1 MYKRYLNNGDYLGII
16 TEENL
21 SQLTRGNEDRLA
33 MAEESA
39 EESII
44 EYLTENYEI
53 EKVLAIGKDLLPY
66 NRQVSYPAGAH
77 FVLNGKIYKATR
89 PIVGIKQPANKVYWQ
104 EYRQLVDREHTHL
117 YTQRGSYS
125 PGDIVAFAGTFWE
138 CLEFNGMDYD
148 DIRVPGLTAWEKI
161 EVSDWVANY
170 EYEPWNVVCFK
181 NAFYALLSLDDID
194 LSINPHESENWGLIG
209 SYDPLLNNYELSE
222 TEYVEYEGSIY
233 YPVMNPNCD
242 EPKEGYNITPSDPRH
257 PNIKKHML
265 RMAIYELYK
274 LVSPTN
280 LSNVRLTDYET
291 SVLWLRDASRL
302 KINPQLPR
310 RMTPENK
317 PVTDF
322 AIATYMRDYDPNKN
336 PWQV

>member
-1 MYKRYLNNGDYLGII
+1 LN
-16 TEENL
+16 
-21 SQLTRGNEDRLA
+21 
-33 MAEESA
+33 
-39 EESII
+39 
-44 EYLTENYEI
+44 
-53 EKVLAIGKDLLPY
+53 K
-66 NRQVSYPAGAH
+66 
-77 FVLNGKIYKATR
+77 
-89 PIVGIKQPANKVYWQ
+89 
-104 EYRQLVDREHTHL
+104 
-117 YTQRGSYS
+117 
-125 PGDIVAFAGTFWE
+125 
-138 CLEFNGMDYD
+138 
-148 DIRVPGLTAWEKI
+148 
-161 EVSDWVANY
+161 
-170 EYEPWNVVCFK
+170 
-181 NAFYALLSLDDID
+181 
-194 LSINPHESENWGLIG
+194 
-209 SYDPLLNNYELSE
+209 YELSE

-233 YPVMNPNCD
+233 YPVMNPNAD
-242 EPKEGYNITPSDPRH
+242 EPKEGYNITPNDPRH